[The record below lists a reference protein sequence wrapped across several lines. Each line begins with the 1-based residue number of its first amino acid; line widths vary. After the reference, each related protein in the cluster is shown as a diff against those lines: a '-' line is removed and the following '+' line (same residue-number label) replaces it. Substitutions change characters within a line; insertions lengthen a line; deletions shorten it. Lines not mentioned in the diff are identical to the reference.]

1 MSDQAEALAATHALA
16 FTDTR
21 SWSADEFRSL
31 LADPSVFLTGNAEAF
46 VLGRV
51 VLDEAEILT
60 LTTHPDL
67 RRQGRAR
74 VVLEEFTNEA
84 AKRGAVTAFL
94 EVAADNIAAVS
105 LYLSAGFAEIA
116 RRRGYY
122 RKTDGSTVDAVILC
136 RSI

>member
-1 MSDQAEALAATHALA
+1 MSDLAEALAATHALA

-60 LTTHPDL
+60 LATHPDL

-94 EVAADNIAAVS
+94 EVAADNIPAIS
-105 LYLSAGFAEIA
+105 LYLGAGFTEKA
-116 RRRGYY
+116 RRSGYY
-122 RKTDGSTVDAVILC
+122 RKTDESSVDAVIL
-136 RSI
+136 RRAI

>member
-16 FTDTR
+16 FEDTR
-21 SWSADEFRSL
+21 SWSADEFRTL
-31 LADPSVFLTGNAEAF
+31 LADPSVFLTGNADAF

-60 LTTHPDL
+60 LATHPDL

-74 VVLEEFTNEA
+74 LVLGEFTNEA
-84 AKRGAVTAFL
+84 AKRGAVAAFL
-94 EVAADNIAAVS
+94 EVAADNIPAIS
-105 LYLSAGFAEIA
+105 LYLGAGFAEIA

-122 RKTDGSTVDAVILC
+122 RRTDGSTVDAVIL
-136 RSI
+136 RRAI

>member
-1 MSDQAEALAATHALA
+1 VSDQAAALAAIHALA

-31 LADPSVFLTGNAEAF
+31 LADPSVFLTGNADAF

-60 LTTHPDL
+60 LATHPDV

-84 AKRGAVTAFL
+84 AKRGAVTVFL
-94 EVAADNIAAVS
+94 EVAADNIPAIS
-105 LYLSAGFAEIA
+105 LYLGAGFTEIA
-116 RRRGYY
+116 RRSGYY
-122 RKTDGSTVDAVILC
+122 RKTDGSTVDAVIL
-136 RSI
+136 RRVI

>member
-60 LTTHPDL
+60 LPTPPDR

-74 VVLEEFTNEA
+74 ATLEEFVDEA

-94 EVAADNIAAVS
+94 EVAADNNAAIS

-122 RKTDGSTVDAVILC
+122 RKADGSTVDAVILC

>member
-31 LADPSVFLTGNAEAF
+31 LADPSVFLTGNADAF

-60 LTTHPDL
+60 LATHPDL

-84 AKRGAVTAFL
+84 AKRGAVTAVL
-94 EVAADNIAAVS
+94 EVAADNIPAIS
-105 LYLSAGFAEIA
+105 LYLGAGFTEIA
-116 RRRGYY
+116 RRSGYY
-122 RKTDGSTVDAVILC
+122 RKTDESSVDAVIL
-136 RSI
+136 RRAI

>member
-31 LADPSVFLTGNAEAF
+31 LADPSVFLSGNADAF

>member
-1 MSDQAEALAATHALA
+1 MSDLAAALAATHALA
-16 FTDTR
+16 FEDTR
-21 SWSADEFRSL
+21 SWSADEFRTL
-31 LADPSVFLTGNAEAF
+31 LADPSAFLTGYAEAF

-60 LTTHPDL
+60 LATHPDL

-74 VVLEEFTNEA
+74 VVLDEFTSEA
-84 AKRGAVTAFL
+84 AKRGAITAFL
-94 EVAADNIAAVS
+94 EVAADNVPAIS
-105 LYLSAGFAEIA
+105 LYIGAGFAEIA

-122 RKTDGSTVDAVILC
+122 RKTDGSTVDAVILR

>member
-1 MSDQAEALAATHALA
+1 VSDQAEALAATHALA

-31 LADPSVFLTGNAEAF
+31 LADPSVFLTGNADAF

-60 LTTHPDL
+60 LATHPDV

-84 AKRGAVTAFL
+84 AKRGAVTVFL
-94 EVAADNIAAVS
+94 EVAADNIPAIS
-105 LYLSAGFAEIA
+105 LYLGAGFTEIA
-116 RRRGYY
+116 RRSGYY
-122 RKTDGSTVDAVILC
+122 RKTDGSTVDAVIL
-136 RSI
+136 RRVI

>member
-1 MSDQAEALAATHALA
+1 MSDQAAALAATHALA

-31 LADPSVFLTGNAEAF
+31 LADPSVFLSGNADAF

>member
-1 MSDQAEALAATHALA
+1 MSDLAEALAATHALA
-16 FTDTR
+16 FDNTR
-21 SWSADEFRSL
+21 SWSADEFRTL
-31 LADPSVFLTGNAEAF
+31 LADPSVFLTGNADAF

-60 LTTHPDL
+60 LATHPDL

-84 AKRGAVTAFL
+84 AKRGALTAFL
-94 EVAADNIAAVS
+94 EVAADNIPAIS
-105 LYLSAGFAEIA
+105 LYLGTGFAEIA

-122 RKTDGSTVDAVILC
+122 RKIDGSTVDAVILR

>member
-1 MSDQAEALAATHALA
+1 VSDQATALAATHALA

-31 LADPSVFLTGNAEAF
+31 LGDPSVFLTGNAEAF
-46 VLGRV
+46 AIGRV

-60 LTTHPDL
+60 LATHPDL

-84 AKRGAVTAFL
+84 AKCGAVTAFL
-94 EVAADNIAAVS
+94 EVAADNIPAIS
-105 LYLSAGFAEIA
+105 LYLGAGFTEIA
-116 RRRGYY
+116 RRSGYY
-122 RKTDGSTVDAVILC
+122 RKTDGSTVDAVIL
-136 RSI
+136 RRAI